1 MNTKLT
7 LLLSTKKR
15 NNRMVETILK
25 TRVKKF
31 WFVTG
36 FFFQSL
42 IVISQSDNSLKLYI
56 DDKFLQKI
64 DSIVY
69 HQNQLCLTAVSSLE
83 INDSLNN
90 VMKVYVGR
98 NRYQFDL
105 SELMPL
111 EIYCES
117 RELKLSFIRKK
128 IHFTSYY
135 CYRLTDIGF
144 VERSK

>member
-1 MNTKLT
+1 
-7 LLLSTKKR
+7 
-15 NNRMVETILK
+15 MVETILK

-56 DDKFLQKI
+56 DDKFIQKI